1 MLIEAKTIPF
11 CPMGMKLMLDEEMIS
26 SDCKI
31 MENVEEDK
39 FIVTNRWNK
48 CLNQIEDL
56 LASGN
61 RCYVTINES
70 ELKMTYNTDF
80 SIIDAFWMNFLPKT
94 NSKEVTYLCIC
105 GELEA
110 KFHIERGNF
119 YNINFPFEVENVF
132 RTLHGLIIQR
142 KKKSINPVNQLLP
155 FVFSLG
161 HPLDEFLPV
170 IYKPLDNESARYM
183 TSPNM
188 LICHVSAYFSLVL
201 AFNRATCTH
210 SLWKLRKSTEED
222 RLAAAKHYEESIC
235 SIFDTSAMSFRTP
248 VVNLNRSQKMDSS
261 LFHSKIL
268 HPNITHHHSALHQ
281 HLAASQANSSNQ
293 PITHSVPMV
302 STPMNSKLCKSTSS
316 PGFSRL
322 FSASSAKSVSQY
334 FSPSTFGQTP
344 AHKKY
349 RKLQPSTDSNTLS
362 DDKAKL
368 QEDST
373 NEIPGEVLN
382 PDICLEKLWDETSEN
397 IRSQPKGSSPCKKAF
412 FTRDW
417 MGRKYICYLLAE
429 SQQLKCLRLQFEGGN
444 LKNFAVSDSCVIC
457 NCDDACGS
465 EGMDIMLVSQCISNI
480 AIYSGMTK
488 IGYLDLDPSRIL
500 VQAIDTPLSSFTSS
514 TFLCQEVIATAST
527 PCNSSRNV
535 PFAGYVST
543 PLAGNASSIYGSTLH
558 DYFKLPTP
566 VSLQNKSVKS
576 MIATSTDFIVTL
588 KSAGIFKVKLPR
600 LYKTKLVALCLQS
613 LKDVLAEEVAFDML
627 VHWYQQNIMC
637 SEKEELKCF
646 SNFILRSVGLTE
658 STSTGNLHSDTEM
671 NISQE
676 ETSPWETMLK
686 LDSVQQLIEE
696 FHFESSDLD
705 SSRRPQSET
714 LTVDYEAPYFIH
726 MPNIYLALSAVYE
739 EARLSRDIP
748 KEIDNL
754 LIMLSTI
761 ADALRLVEQK
771 DRFLRNLTHIVLPER
786 QYLIDDAHWEM
797 MEFEQNGWPC
807 GGVFELF
814 VKLLRHD
821 LTFTLPVVVP
831 ACCRR
836 TIGVLGFALLLTQEA
851 NQLDLGLQ
859 LRGKLEK
866 FHWAVL
872 NSTNLRQFASLLFD
886 ELPNLLMTLPVG
898 LALPMADRWTQL
910 RVYPLSFPSEIR
922 DDAMKPSVL
931 PPPWFPQP
939 TCFDRRLKECQEED
953 DDVRLDSFDH
963 EVSAILRCRCMDIEM
978 LQGPYGLDYRKHHV
992 WKEMALWDPIPL
1004 NPDCDFSKDKD
1015 KEKLDRFLHDANC
1028 PSRTSAIGRGA
1039 FLYRLVPMEWKFATP
1054 PPRISFCGV
1063 VRDNGFMAELAP
1075 SSFSN
1080 LVLSWV
1086 FFHHGVAN
1094 TLMLKSSGLMPPP
1107 ITSYTQ
1113 RLEQTT
1119 RCNAQIGGELFG
1131 LGLNDLLDDIEECD
1145 CHELLVL
1152 KDPMLSVGLLLGLSA
1167 NKRRT
1172 GDHAV
1177 MKKLALHVP
1186 FLSTKV
1192 AVDLSIEPILQ
1203 SASILGIGLLF
1214 AETCSIKLCY
1224 ALVQEIKHL
1233 CWIIQGCIQEKESY
1247 SLSCGMAL
1255 GFICLGEG
1263 PKIFETTGAA
1273 LFRDLI
1279 KLLHGRM
1286 EPPDNFDLLRTI
1298 YGDALPTPFQM
1309 THVSSAPTIIALG
1322 LLFLKTSNFMVME
1335 NLKLPNILVK
1345 LTYMRPDA
1353 ALLSILCRSLI
1364 DWNGIEPN
1372 KEWVESQIP
1381 EVLKDFMKKSKIQ
1394 KSFGSGKFD
1403 DYYAVIYYYA
1413 VTGACLAIAIKY
1425 ASDFDDRAV
1434 STLKYFMRELSG
1446 TLEHYS
1452 SVNTGGYTVNF
1463 CHTNILVGLALILAG
1478 SGDKEIMNIAMEV
1491 CSDTAKGQDGSTY
1504 IGCTLPSFLVLG
1516 ILCLGGGKY
1525 GFKKDNF
1532 SVACML
1538 CAFYPRYPSY
1548 HTDNRHCI
1556 QVIRHLYVLAL
1567 EKRYLIVKDYWTNET
1582 LPCIV
1587 SYYSDLQEEYVQQS
1601 APLAMPSLDNVS
1613 EVFLSMDGYTP
1624 IYFEKGKGNLKQL
1637 RRIIASDGI
1646 IKMFP
1651 HTLTRTY
1658 KYHWEVPEPLSA
1670 EDDPSECPLER
1681 GVANMKNYSFTKSRS
1696 LLMQN
1701 LLREL
1706 SEFPLASRISSNTVH
1721 QIKMVQEYLNFCSFA
1736 LRKPLKHRNANYEIV
1751 SRCTSWLEK
1760 ELKKYVSKQDIVEYM
1775 KSGILP
1781 KTDNNRPVGLSQ
1793 ALIYYEIPPM
1803 SCMELPQ
1810 TSEENTTNN
1819 DDEDTI
1825 LFNIMQCIPMQKSYI
1840 FSEHFDIDCILL
1852 ADTRNFYRNAAE
1864 WIKTCI
1870 GHMESTDSQ
1879 RRDEVLIKVDNVVN
1893 KKHGMGS
1900 LCVFRDRILWI
1911 SSVDRELCVCLQMDE
1926 IRTQKISPAGK
1937 AKIQLQLCLH
1947 NDTSVIFQFCNPNG
1961 AEKQLQDRES
1971 VKQLLQVQL
1980 AKLKYMPNAEI
1991 ERKRKILNDDP
2002 QLYKLYE
2009 QLVTTD
2015 VLKADDFWLIF
2026 ASNKL
2031 KKEEEKEQNSQ
2042 KMGISGG
2049 FLGDVAERDAYNEM
2063 KLNLTT
2069 EIIESIFRTY
2079 PTVKEKH
2086 KQLVPSEMTEE
2097 DFWTLFFQ
2105 SHYFHRD
2112 REIAPGIKEFF
2123 ADCFKIDNQDFYD
2136 QLQIHYSVVE
2146 NQAVVSTPE
2155 GNAFQVELA
2164 ADEDTDQ
2171 RKFQNTTL
2179 VKRLN
2184 YHSNQ
2189 IIRSHES
2196 VAASN
2201 SAKSNS
2207 KNSEQSS
2214 VANKKLP
2221 KLTECEELTGTG
2233 LDTFEGVHLNV
2244 KNDSQFQTFFTDDSA
2259 TFDHDD
2265 AVRWVNLV
2273 VESENYWSSSE
2284 NNPTALLVNEEAV
2297 MSTTLTRLSFDGDE
2311 CSSQSDLPPTIPDD
2325 LLSEVHSVHFSLSEV
2340 LRLFWRNFPP
2350 LTAEASSKLQF
2361 AVETLRKFE
2370 QNKLRPL
2377 SDRLAASES
2386 TIENDFCTTL
2396 FNCLHAAYS
2405 KYEIWL
2411 QKRKAAGKRQ
2421 ATSNKKQHQL
2431 LLLHQ
2436 QNDKFYIIFNSTCS
2450 ILKINTWKLHDLYC
2464 HEIEIKKKLY

>member
-1 MLIEAKTIPF
+1 LVIAHLLENMIETKSAPF
-11 CPMGMKLMLDEEMIS
+11 CPMGMKLMLDEEIIS
-26 SDCKI
+26 SGSKT
-31 MENVEEDK
+31 MENVEEDGKSSEMKHFRPFSKKK

-48 CLNQIEDL
+48 RLNQTEDL

-61 RCYVTINES
+61 RCYVSVNDS

-80 SIIDAFWMNFLPKT
+80 SIIDAFWINFQSKT
-94 NSKEVTYLCIC
+94 TSEEVDYLCIC
-105 GELEA
+105 GELGA

-132 RTLHGLIIQR
+132 RTSRGLIIQR

-170 IYKPLDNESARYM
+170 IYKPFDNENARYM
-183 TSPNM
+183 TSPKM
-188 LICHVSAYFSLVL
+188 LICHVSADFSLVL
-201 AFNRATCTH
+201 AFHRTTYTH

-222 RLAAAKHYEESIC
+222 RLAAAKHYEESVC
-235 SIFDTSAMSFRTP
+235 SIFDTSVMSFRTP
-248 VVNLNRSQKMDSS
+248 VVNLNRSQKTDSS

-281 HLAASQANSSNQ
+281 HLTVSQANSSNQ
-293 PITHSVPMV
+293 PVTHGLPLV
-302 STPMNSKLCKSTSS
+302 STPMNSKLCKSTLS

-344 AHKKY
+344 AHRKY
-349 RKLQPSTDSNTLS
+349 KKLQRQSSTDSNTFS
-362 DDKAKL
+362 DEKTKL
-368 QEDST
+368 QEDSS
-373 NEIPGEVLN
+373 NEIPGEMLI
-382 PDICLEKLWDETSEN
+382 PDICLEKLWDEASEN
-397 IRSQPKGSSPCKKAF
+397 IRSQPKDNLPCKKAF
-412 FTRDW
+412 CTRDW
-417 MGRKYICYLLAE
+417 TGRKYICYLLAE
-429 SQQLKCLRLQFEGGN
+429 SQQLKCLRLEFEDEN
-444 LKNFAVSDSCVIC
+444 FNNFAVLDSCVIC

-465 EGMDIMLVSQCISNI
+465 ESMNVMLVLHCISNI

-488 IGYLDLDPSRIL
+488 IGYLDLDASKSS
-500 VQAIDTPLSSFTSS
+500 VQAVDTPLNSFTMN
-514 TFLCQEVIATAST
+514 TFFYQEVIATAST
-527 PCNSSRNV
+527 PCNSSRNI

-543 PLAGNASSIYGSTLH
+543 PLTGNTSSIYGSTLN

-566 VSLQNKSVKS
+566 VSVENKPVKS
-576 MIATSTDFIVTL
+576 LIASSIDFIVTL
-588 KSAGIFKVKLPR
+588 KSGGIFKLKLPQ
-600 LYKTKLVALCLQS
+600 LYRTKLVGLCVES
-613 LKDVLAEEVAFDML
+613 LKDVLPEEVTFDLL
-627 VHWYQQNIMC
+627 VHWFQRSSSC

-658 STSTGNLHSDTEM
+658 STSAGNLHSDTEM
-671 NISQE
+671 DVSQE
-676 ETSPWETMLK
+676 ENSPWETMLK

-696 FHFESSDLD
+696 FQLKLPDLHSSHHPA
-705 SSRRPQSET
+705 RET
-714 LTVDYEAPYFIH
+714 FKVDYEAPFFAH
-726 MPNIYLALSAVYE
+726 MPNIYIALSGVYE
-739 EARLSRDIP
+739 EARLSKDIP
-748 KEIDNL
+748 KEIDNF
-754 LIMLSTI
+754 LIMLSNI

-771 DRFLRNLTHIVLPER
+771 DRFLRNLSNNRVIPER
-786 QYLIDDAHWEM
+786 QYYIDDAHWKLL
-797 MEFEQNGWPC
+797 EFEQGCWPC
-807 GGVFELF
+807 AGVFELF
-814 VKLLRHD
+814 VKILRRD
-821 LTFTLPVVVP
+821 CTYTLPVMVP

-836 TIGVLGFALLLTQEA
+836 LFSVLAFVLLLSQET
-851 NQLDLGLQ
+851 NQLRTVLQ
-859 LRGKLEK
+859 LRGKLDA
-866 FHWAVL
+866 FHNRVL
-872 NSTNLRQFASLLFD
+872 DSTELEQLGDLLTEEFPSLLVTVP
-886 ELPNLLMTLPVG
+886 LGV
-898 LALPMADRWTQL
+898 ALPMADQWPQL
-910 RVYPLSFPSEIR
+910 QVYPLSLPAEVYNNALQPTS
-922 DDAMKPSVL
+922 L
-931 PPPWFPQP
+931 PPPWSPQP
-939 TCFDRRLKECQEED
+939 TCFDRRLKECQEEEEE
-953 DDVRLDSFDH
+953 VRLDSFDH
-963 EVSAILRCRCMDIEM
+963 EVSAMLRCRCMDIEM
-978 LQGPYGLDYRKHHV
+978 LQGPFGYDYRKHHV
-992 WKEMALWDPIPL
+992 WKEMSLWDPIPL

-1015 KEKLDRFLHDANC
+1015 KDKLDRFIHDALLQ
-1028 PSRTSAIGRGA
+1028 RFASAIGRGA
-1039 FLYRLVPMEWKFATP
+1039 FLYRLIPMEWKFATP

-1063 VRDNGFMAELAP
+1063 VRESGFIAELAP
-1075 SSFSN
+1075 SSFSS

-1086 FFHHGVAN
+1086 FFHHGVAS
-1094 TLMLKSSGLMPPP
+1094 TLMLQSNGLMPPP
-1107 ITSYTQ
+1107 VTSYTQ

-1131 LGLNDLLDDIEECD
+1131 LGLNNLLDDIEECD

-1167 NKRRT
+1167 NKRGT
-1172 GDHAV
+1172 GDHSV

-1224 ALVQEIKHL
+1224 ALLQEIKYL
-1233 CWIIQGCIQEKESY
+1233 CWITQGFIQEKESY
-1247 SLSCGMAL
+1247 TLTCGIAL
-1255 GFICLGEG
+1255 GFICLGQG
-1263 PKIFETTGAA
+1263 PRIFESTGAA

-1279 KLLHGRM
+1279 KLLHGQM
-1286 EPPDNFDLLRTI
+1286 EKPDNFDVLRTI
-1298 YGDALPTPFQM
+1298 YGDALPTAFQM
-1309 THVSSAPTIIALG
+1309 THVSAAPTILALG
-1322 LLFLKTSNFMVME
+1322 MLFLKTSNFMVME
-1335 NLKLPNILVK
+1335 NLKLPNILIK
-1345 LTYMRPDA
+1345 LTTIRPDA
-1353 ALLSILCRSLI
+1353 ALLCVLCRSLI
-1364 DWNGIEPN
+1364 DWDGIEPHPH
-1372 KEWVESQIP
+1372 WVESQVPSVI
-1381 EVLKDFMKKSKIQ
+1381 KDVMEKSKTD
-1394 KSFGSGKFD
+1394 KNYGDGRYD
-1403 DYYAVIYYYA
+1403 DYYAVLYYYC

-1425 ASDFDDRAV
+1425 ASDFDEFAV
-1434 STLKYFMRELSG
+1434 NTLKYYMEELSG
-1446 TLEHYS
+1446 NLEHHS
-1452 SVNTGGYTVNF
+1452 SVNAGGYTVNF

-1478 SGDKEIMNIAMEV
+1478 TGDKEIMNIAMEV
-1491 CSDTAKGQDGSTY
+1491 CSHTAKGQDGSTY

-1516 ILCLGGGKY
+1516 LLCLGGGRY

-1582 LPCIV
+1582 LPCSL
-1587 SYYSDLQEEYVQQS
+1587 SYYSELQQTYVQLS
-1601 APLAMPSLDNVS
+1601 TPLILPSLDQIGDIL
-1613 EVFLSMDGYTP
+1613 LSMDGYMLK
-1624 IYFEKGKGNLKQL
+1624 YFAKGESSWEELKS
-1637 RRIIASDGI
+1637 IIASDGVV
-1646 IKMFP
+1646 KLFP
-1651 HTLTRTY
+1651 LSFARTF
-1658 KYHWEVPEPLSA
+1658 KFHWEVPKPLSA
-1670 EDDPSECPLER
+1670 GDAPSECYLEQ
-1681 GVANMKNYSFTKSRS
+1681 GMMNMNNYSFMKTRP
-1696 LLMQN
+1696 LLMQH
-1701 LLREL
+1701 LMREL
-1706 SEFPLASRISSNTVH
+1706 LELSLASRISSTTVH
-1721 QIKMVQEYLNFCSFA
+1721 QIKLVQEYLYFCNSV
-1736 LRKPLKHRNANYEIV
+1736 LKKPEKHHNIDSAII
-1751 SRCTSWLEK
+1751 SRCISWLEK
-1760 ELKKYVSKQDIVEYM
+1760 ELKKYISKQDIREYL
-1775 KSGILP
+1775 KSGILS
-1781 KTDNNRPVGLSQ
+1781 KTDNNRPVNLSQ
-1793 ALIYYEIPPM
+1793 ALIYYEIPPVG
-1803 SCMELPQ
+1803 CTELPQ
-1810 TSEENTTNN
+1810 TSEVTTN
-1819 DDEDTI
+1819 DDDDAI
-1825 LFNIMQCIPMQKSYI
+1825 LFKIMQCLPAQRSYT
-1840 FSEHFDIDCILL
+1840 FAEHFGIDLMAPAELQAVFSVGCSLL
-1852 ADTRNFYRNAAE
+1852 TVATS
-1864 WIKTCI
+1864 I
-1870 GHMESTDSQ
+1870 GQMASTDSE
-1879 RRDEVLIKVDNVVN
+1879 RREEILIKVDNVVN

-1911 SSVDRELCVCLQMDE
+1911 SSVDHELCVRLKMDE

-1971 VKQLLQVQL
+1971 VKELLQVQL

-2009 QLVTTD
+2009 ELVTTD

-2031 KKEEEKEQNSQ
+2031 KKEEEKEQNLQ
-2042 KMGISGG
+2042 KTGISGG

-2079 PTVKEKH
+2079 PAVKEKH

-2123 ADCFKIDNQDFYD
+2123 ADCFKIDNQEQLFIYLFVVEDFYD
-2136 QLQIHYSVVE
+2136 QLQMHYSVVE
-2146 NQAVVSTPE
+2146 SQAVVSTPE
-2155 GNAFQVELA
+2155 GNAFQELA
-2164 ADEDTDQ
+2164 ADEDMDQ

-2201 SAKSNS
+2201 SAMTLTVTSSKS
-2207 KNSEQSS
+2207 KDSEQSS
-2214 VANKKLP
+2214 VDNRKLP
-2221 KLTECEELTGTG
+2221 KLTDCEELTDTG
-2233 LDTFEGVHLNV
+2233 VDTFEGVHLNV
-2244 KNDSQFQTFFTDDSA
+2244 KDDSQFQTFLTEDSA

-2273 VESENYWSSSE
+2273 VQSEQYWSSSE
-2284 NNPTALLVNEEAV
+2284 INKATAALLVNEEAA
-2297 MSTTLTRLSFDGDE
+2297 MSTLTRLSFDGDE
-2311 CSSQSDLPPTIPDD
+2311 SSSQSDLQPTIPDD

-2350 LTAEASSKLQF
+2350 LTTEASSKLQF

-2377 SDRLAASES
+2377 SDRLSASES

-2396 FNCLHAAYS
+2396 FTCLHAAYS

-2421 ATSNKKQHQL
+2421 AA
-2431 LLLHQ
+2431 
-2436 QNDKFYIIFNSTCS
+2436 ST
-2450 ILKINTWKLHDLYC
+2450 KNVKL
-2464 HEIEIKKKLY
+2464 